1 MAHARNSRPT
11 RGRSHAV
18 ALSIGLC
25 LVFGLAGSTRAHEV
39 KDVSADAVAT
49 PGALA
54 EISLGNSSAK
64 ITIVEYVS
72 LTCARCADFHIG
84 VLPQLKSKYIDTGL
98 VRLVIREFPLDRL
111 AAATAMLTRC
121 SGGPEQSYAMI
132 GEFLSRQA
140 EWVVRTGDAVPK
152 LFAFAS
158 RLGFDESKFAACLND
173 QVLFD
178 KIVAVRNRA
187 AKEFGVQSTPTFFV
201 NGKGLEGGRSI
212 EDFDKLIEPILR

>member
-1 MAHARNSRPT
+1 MANARTSRPT
-11 RGRSHAV
+11 RGRSHAA

-25 LVFGLAGSTRAHEV
+25 LVFGLAGLTRAHEV
-39 KDVSADAVAT
+39 KDVSADAVAA
-49 PGALA
+49 PGALP
-54 EISLGNSSAK
+54 EIALGNPSAK

-72 LTCARCADFHIG
+72 LTCARCAEFHVG
-84 VLPQLKSKYIDTGL
+84 VLPHLKKKYIDTGL

-111 AAATAMLTRC
+111 AAAAAMLTRC
-121 SGGPEQSYAMI
+121 ADGPDRSYAMI

-158 RLGFDESKFAACLND
+158 RLGFDEAKFAACLDD
-173 QVLFD
+173 QALLD
-178 KIVAVRNRA
+178 KIVATRDRA

-201 NGKGLEGGRSI
+201 NGKGLEGGRMI
-212 EDFDKLIEPILR
+212 EDFDRLIEPMPR